1 MEVERIK
8 TDVFTREIVN
18 EGLLAAAEE
27 SFVALGRTSKSSI
40 IYEVLDYACGLT
52 TPKAELV
59 ALSHG
64 VPGFIGL
71 LSFNVAEALAGSQTD
86 QLEDGDTI
94 LTNIPY
100 TSGTHLSDVSMCM
113 PIFCEGELVAFSS
126 NKAHWTEV
134 GGKSPGSWTTDATEV
149 YQEGLQ
155 FPSIKLYERGTLNT
169 ALIELIR
176 ANVRMPEM
184 TLGDLYAQA
193 ASLRVAA
200 RRVAELC
207 RKHGIAVVRD
217 AMTWYIDYG
226 ERLARQEIVRLPKG
240 VFEAEDWIDSDGLTD
255 DPIHVNVKVTI
266 TDREFVVDYSG
277 SDQQTRGPINCTL
290 PATTC
295 SARKVFLGVTDPHS
309 AMNDGYFRPLRVIA
323 PQGTVFNATRPA
335 PTSIYWDSMIF
346 AEDLIWKALAPYIPG
361 RLSAGH
367 FLSTCG
373 IILAGEQ
380 TDSREPFI
388 LVEPQA
394 GGWGARSDLDGERG
408 LVASSDGDTF
418 VMPVEVCEQRF
429 PVLVEQYSFNLEE
442 GGQGKFRGGNGLV
455 RDYRIRSSAATLTG
469 TFGRFKYPPW
479 GVQGGLPGTR
489 NRAEFH
495 LRQGLRETHGKLAR
509 FPLKQGDLV
518 RIVTATGGGWGHP
531 LNRDPVQVLDDVLD
545 GFLTETQARETYGV
559 VVDVDRRRVDIEG
572 TSLLRANLRPELQ
585 ASHGP

>member
-1 MEVERIK
+1 MK
-8 TDVFTREIVN
+8 

-27 SFVALGRTSKSSI
+27 CFVALGRTSKSSI

-86 QLEDGDTI
+86 QLGEGDTI

-113 PIFCEGELVAFSS
+113 PIFFEGELVAFSS
-126 NKAHWTEV
+126 NKAHWTDV
-134 GGKSPGSWTTDATEV
+134 GGKNPGSWTTDATEV

-155 FPSIKLYERGTLNT
+155 FPSIKLYHSGNPNT

-207 RKHGIAVVRD
+207 RKHGIAVVRE
-217 AMTWYIDYG
+217 AMTWYLDYG
-226 ERLARQEIVRLPKG
+226 ERLARQEMIGLPKG

-255 DPIHVNVKVTI
+255 DPIHVRAKVTI
-266 TDREFVVDYSG
+266 TEGEFVVDYSG
-277 SDQQTRGPINCTL
+277 SDPQTRGPVNCTL

-295 SARKVFLGVTDPHS
+295 AARKVFLGVTNPHS
-309 AMNDGYFRPLRVIA
+309 AMNDGYFRPLRIIA
-323 PQGTVFNATRPA
+323 PEGTVFNATRPA

-346 AEDLIWKALAPYIPG
+346 AEDLVWKALAPYVPN

-380 TDSREPFI
+380 DESRKPFI

-394 GGWGARSDLDGERG
+394 GGWGARSDRDGERG

-418 VMPVEVCEQRF
+418 VIPVEVCEQRY
-429 PVLVEQYSFNLEE
+429 PVLVEQYSYNLEE

-455 RDYRIRSSAATLTG
+455 RDYRIRSSAASLTG

-489 NRAEFH
+489 NRAELF
-495 LRQGLRETHGKLAR
+495 LQRGLRETRGKVAR
-509 FPLKQGDLV
+509 FPLEKGDLV
-518 RIVTATGGGWGHP
+518 RLVTATGGGWGPP
-531 LNRDPVQVLDDVLD
+531 LSRDPALVLDDVLD
-545 GFLTETQARETYGV
+545 GFMTETQARETYGV
-559 VVDVDRRRVDIEG
+559 VVDIVQRRVDLDG
-572 TSLLRANLRPELQ
+572 TRLLRAHLTQ
-585 ASHGP
+585 KM

>member
-8 TDVFTREIVN
+8 ADVFTREIVK

-27 SFVALGRTSKSSI
+27 CFVALGRTSKSSI

-52 TPKAELV
+52 TSKAELV

-71 LSFNVAEALAGSQTD
+71 LSFNVAEALAGSQTG
-86 QLEDGDTI
+86 QLGDGDTI

-113 PIFCEGELVAFSS
+113 PIFFEGELMAFSS
-126 NKAHWTEV
+126 NKAHWTDV
-134 GGKSPGSWTTDATEV
+134 GGKNPGSWTTDATEV

-155 FPSIKLYERGTLNT
+155 FPSIKLYEKGTLNT

-217 AMTWYIDYG
+217 TMTWYLDYG
-226 ERLARQEIVRLPKG
+226 ERLARQEMVRLPKG

-255 DPIHVNVKVTI
+255 DPIRVRVKVTI

-277 SDQQTRGPINCTL
+277 SDQQTRGPVNCTL

-346 AEDLIWKALAPYIPG
+346 AEDLIWKALAPYVPD

-380 TDSREPFI
+380 TDSRKPFI

-394 GGWGARSDLDGERG
+394 GGWGARNDRDGERG

-418 VMPVEVCEQRF
+418 VIPVEVCEQRF
-429 PVLVEQYSFNLEE
+429 PILVEQYSFNLEE

-455 RDYRIRSSAATLTG
+455 RDYRIRSPTATLTG
-469 TFGRFKYPPW
+469 TFGRFKYPP
-479 GVQGGLPGTR
+479 GVSRVAFRVPVIEPSSTFDGGCMRLAEKWHAFRWSTGILCDSLPPP
-489 NRAEFH
+489 A
-495 LRQGLRETHGKLAR
+495 A
-509 FPLKQGDLV
+509 
-518 RIVTATGGGWGHP
+518 
-531 LNRDPVQVLDDVLD
+531 D
-545 GFLTETQARETYGV
+545 GA
-559 VVDVDRRRVDIEG
+559 I
-572 TSLLRANLRPELQ
+572 P
-585 ASHGP
+585 